1 MLILIIAGGPD
12 KGRIYELTDG
22 APIVLGRE
30 GDQVKLNDRKV
41 SREHARL
48 WSEGGQWYLKDLGSR
63 HGTFRNHVELEKGQ
77 HAKLKD
83 GDYLQIGNTVM
94 VLGRMQANLSERS
107 ALLADG
113 TVDQPHTKRSKIPMV
128 AAGLGL
134 AAVLGLGGY
143 LAVQL
148 HELRSETVPQEDF
161 SALKNQLLAMQERS
175 SQDADRIAQTAEQMN
190 ASLAQT
196 TEQIAGATETIAG
209 ASETIASV
217 RDPLV
222 EQLEAAQARA
232 SQQQLALEQI
242 GDALAKQSDDKSE
255 QVLAAVTQMKALL
268 ADQPTGDQLIAKLE
282 KAISDNALATGEA
295 VQTALAEHR
304 KETAQGAVASAKQTE
319 ALMSRVLE
327 SLAKV
332 PTREQLA
339 EEVKL
344 AVAAAKAQDGQFMRL
359 VLAELRRTGDQI
371 ATDVT
376 AAVEEDAG
384 QANELMKQV
393 VAELAKRPTGE
404 QLAADLRE
412 AMDEA
417 FAKRETN
424 NEELPGLMRQVLS
437 ELEQRPTSEQL
448 AADLRRVI
456 GEDAQRT
463 ELLVARVMSEIDQR
477 PTAAQIASEL
487 QATDNESAAKTAS
500 LLEAVLDKVD
510 KQDQLANQLAALRK
524 QIETMPGTNTSIVKS
539 VLERLDAQDKN
550 NTAML
555 ASIAELRSAIPEDL
569 PGTLDKVLTQLDKQ
583 VRTDQITAAIEEA
596 AQRIA
601 AKDNKQTAEAIA
613 TLGKRIDALPSS
625 EALAKLTESQ
635 ASLAKLLEA
644 SDARED
650 IGELRASLQNLSE
663 KLAKSGGGDEQLKQI
678 ITMLEKRE
686 KTELLIAELH
696 DAMGS
701 ESEKTETLK
710 KELLASIADAKQPD
724 TSATL
729 NELLAMVRERL
740 MTDESIR
747 QAIRDEMRGTVLPN
761 QRALADAR
769 DVTTTASQGGID
781 DTPGEDPAIKTRRL
795 TRLETAYKQSFE
807 TGQPITIGA
816 GIVDPKTG
824 EVSKGRLIDPA
835 VAKALGFETWRD
847 WYLTD
852 RHAEQMRLQREALL
866 QRNESDANNS
876 GSVTLPP
883 VVDRPDSSRPEQD

>member
-94 VLGRMQANLSERS
+94 VLGRMQANLAERS
-107 ALLADG
+107 ALLAG
-113 TVDQPHTKRSKIPMV
+113 GAAGEIPTKRSKLPMV

-143 LAVQL
+143 LAMQL
-148 HELRSETVPQEDF
+148 QELRDETVPREDLA
-161 SALKNQLLAMQERS
+161 ALQSQLLALKDQAAKDAEAIKRS
-175 SQDADRIAQTAEQMN
+175 AEEMSE
-190 ASLAQT
+190 SLAQT
-196 TEQIAGATETIAG
+196 TEQIAGATDTIV
-209 ASETIASV
+209 SV

-222 EQLEAAQARA
+222 EQLEAAKRTAT
-232 SQQQLALEQI
+232 QQQLALEQI
-242 GDALAKQSDDKSE
+242 GETLAEQTDNKSDE
-255 QVLAAVTQMKALL
+255 VLAAVAQMKALIE
-268 ADQPTGDQLIAKLE
+268 DQPTGEQLIARLE
-282 KAISDNALATGEA
+282 EAIDGNAQAAGEA
-295 VQTALAEHR
+295 VQLALAEHR
-304 KETAQGAVASAKQTE
+304 KAEAAGTIASAKQTE

-327 SLAKV
+327 SLALV

-344 AVAAAKAQDGQFMRL
+344 AVAEAKAQDEQFMRL

-393 VAELAKRPTGE
+393 VAELGKQPTGE

-412 AMDEA
+412 AMEEA

-477 PTAAQIASEL
+477 PTAEQIASEL
-487 QATDNESAAKTAS
+487 QASDNESAVRTAT
-500 LLEAVLDKVD
+500 LLEEVLDKVEA
-510 KQDQLANQLAALRK
+510 QDQLASQIASLRK
-524 QIETMPGTNTSIVKS
+524 QIETMPGTNTNIIKS
-539 VLERLDAQDKN
+539 MLDRLDEQDRN
-550 NTAML
+550 STAML
-555 ASIAELRSAIPEDL
+555 ASIKELRQAIPEDL
-569 PGTLDKVLTQLDKQ
+569 PGQLDKVLEQLDKQ
-583 VRTDQITAAIEEA
+583 VRTDQMTDAIEA
-596 AQRIA
+596 AMQRIA
-601 AKDNKQTAEAIA
+601 TKENKQTADAIES
-613 TLGKRIDALPSS
+613 LSKRIDALPSAK
-625 EALAKLTESQ
+625 ELAKLSESQ
-635 ASLAKLLEA
+635 ESLAKLLEA

-650 IGELRASLQNLSE
+650 IGQLRASLQGLSE
-663 KLAKSGGGDEQLKQI
+663 KLAQAGGDDEQLKKI

-696 DAMGS
+696 DAMDTQ
-701 ESEKTETLK
+701 SEKTEALK

-729 NELLAMVRERL
+729 NELLAMVREKL
-740 MTDESIR
+740 ITDESIR
-747 QAIRDEMRGTVLPN
+747 QAIRDEMRGTILPN
-761 QRALADAR
+761 QKAIADAR
-769 DVTTTASQGGID
+769 DVTTSSTPSID
-781 DTPGEDPAIKTRRL
+781 DTTTDDPSIKERRL
-795 TRLETAYKQSFE
+795 TRLESAYKQSFE
-807 TGQPITIGA
+807 SGHPVTIGA
-816 GIVDPKTG
+816 GVVDPKTG

-866 QRNESDANNS
+866 QRNENARSNG
-876 GSVTLPP
+876 GSVQLPP
-883 VVDRPDSSRPEQD
+883 VIESPDSSRPEQD